1 MKGTTRGTRDGLCQ
15 MTQEHSAIAV
25 VRGRESRPRVKVKA
39 RFMTNYDKQYQV
51 ESNLFGSPYA
61 EFEEF
66 VKQHAK
72 QGGTALDLG
81 CGQGRDALMLARYG
95 YRVIGVDTSYVG
107 IAQMLERA
115 KKGDL
120 PVNGVVADIYEY
132 ELHDKYDAVVL
143 DSILHFEKADKNK
156 EVDLLN
162 TLINHISENGFLF
175 LFVHKSPKKE
185 REVKRWLKAVAA
197 EFAVA
202 EEGYIDYL
210 YEEVATGFQ
219 SAFQYY
225 MLILKRIHP
234 A

>member
-1 MKGTTRGTRDGLCQ
+1 
-15 MTQEHSAIAV
+15 MTS
-25 VRGRESRPRVKVKA
+25 
-39 RFMTNYDKQYQV
+39 YDQQYQV
-51 ESNLFGSPYA
+51 ENNLFGSPYT

-72 QGGTALDLG
+72 RGGTAVDLG

-95 YRVIGVDTSYVG
+95 YAVIGVDTSHVG

-115 KKGDL
+115 RKGDL
-120 PVNGVVADIYEY
+120 AVKGVVADIYEY

-143 DSILHFEKADKNK
+143 DSILHFEKADKSK
-156 EVDLLN
+156 ELALLN
-162 TLINHISENGFLF
+162 TLVNHLNENGFLF

-185 REVKRWLKAVAA
+185 REVKRWFETVEAA
-197 EFAVA
+197 FEVA
-202 EEGYIDYL
+202 EESYIDYL
-210 YEEVATGFQ
+210 YKETATGFQ

-225 MLILKRIHP
+225 MLILKRIHS

>member
-1 MKGTTRGTRDGLCQ
+1 
-15 MTQEHSAIAV
+15 
-25 VRGRESRPRVKVKA
+25 
-39 RFMTNYDKQYQV
+39 MTNYDKQYQV
-51 ESNLFGSPYA
+51 ENNLFGSPYA

-72 QGGTALDLG
+72 RGGTALDLG

-95 YRVIGVDTSYVG
+95 YGVIGVDTSHVG

-115 KKGDL
+115 KKDNL
-120 PVNGVVADIYEY
+120 AVNGVVADIYEY

-156 EVDLLN
+156 ELALLD
-162 TLINHISENGFLF
+162 TLKNHINENGFLF

-185 REVKRWLKAVAA
+185 REVKRWFEAVAA
-197 EFAVA
+197 EFEVA
-202 EEGYIDYL
+202 AEGYIDYL
-210 YEEVATGFQ
+210 YREVATGFQ

-225 MLILKRIHP
+225 MLILKKMH
-234 A
+234 AA

>member
-1 MKGTTRGTRDGLCQ
+1 
-15 MTQEHSAIAV
+15 
-25 VRGRESRPRVKVKA
+25 
-39 RFMTNYDKQYQV
+39 MTNYDQQYQV
-51 ESNLFGSPYA
+51 EKNLFGSPYV

-95 YRVIGVDTSYVG
+95 YAVTGVDASYVG

-115 KKGDL
+115 EKGNL
-120 PVNGVVADIYEY
+120 AVSGVIADIYEY

-143 DSILHFEKADKNK
+143 DSILHFEKVDKSK
-156 EVDLLN
+156 ELTLLN
-162 TLINHISENGFLF
+162 NLVNHINENGFLF

-185 REVKRWLKAVAA
+185 REVKRWFAAVAA
-197 EFAVA
+197 KFEVA

-210 YEEVATGFQ
+210 YREDVTGFQ

-225 MLILKRIHP
+225 MLILKRTYV